1 MTPAKS
7 RMPGF
12 RGGFCGDQRGVGSG
26 FAILS
31 SCPTDPTDSIGKSAM
46 STGKSFQRALGIAGS
61 VPRSGALLAAI
72 FVAGAMLIGPTTADA
87 QQPGRGTYSPTP
99 RSSGNKAARIGGQ
112 PGRSSASRQA
122 GAGQIGAR
130 GAQRPQ
136 IGSLAPSRPQIG
148 GGGAGASSRLPS
160 RIQLPPQ
167 PGQGN
172 FIQPQK

>member
-1 MTPAKS
+1 
-7 RMPGF
+7 
-12 RGGFCGDQRGVGSG
+12 
-26 FAILS
+26 
-31 SCPTDPTDSIGKSAM
+31 M

-72 FVAGAMLIGPTTADA
+72 CVAGAMLIGPTAAEA
-87 QQPGRGTYSPTP
+87 QQPGRSTYTPTP
-99 RSSGNKAARIGGQ
+99 RSSGKKAAHFGGQ
-112 PGRSSASRQA
+112 AGRSAAPRQ
-122 GAGQIGAR
+122 GGGSQIGAR
-130 GAQRPQ
+130 GAPRPQ
-136 IGSLAPSRPQIG
+136 IGSSAPSRPQIG